1 MPRPSAGAVL
11 LALALC
17 ALLEDGE
24 PWAGGGGGGP
34 LCPPGGA
41 CPGGG
46 THLRLLGWGSGAE
59 GGDLGSARRL
69 AAGRGGV
76 AGCPGSRGVGSP
88 CGCQGCRSP
97 SGPRTSDSSLPPS
110 AAGTGHPP
118 LESHLAAHPRTK
130 RCSCNSWLDKE
141 CIYFCHL
148 DIIWVNT
155 PGHTAPYGLGSPPRR
170 RKRSLSRC
178 ECSHSRDNI
187 CATFCQGL
195 LSEGASRQTK
205 LRSCSN
211 STASLG
217 MSAQLFANSWNLSSG
232 FHNPPKRPWQSVTR
246 VFLLYNSLFTS

>member
-24 PWAGGGGGGP
+24 PWAG
-34 LCPPGGA
+34 
-41 CPGGG
+41 
-46 THLRLLGWGSGAE
+46 
-59 GGDLGSARRL
+59 
-69 AAGRGGV
+69 
-76 AGCPGSRGVGSP
+76 
-88 CGCQGCRSP
+88 
-97 SGPRTSDSSLPPS
+97 
-110 AAGTGHPP
+110 GTGHPP

-187 CATFCQGL
+187 CATFCQEVL
-195 LSEGASRQTK
+195 GALVGREEPAACWERNKQ
-205 LRSCSN
+205 
-211 STASLG
+211 
-217 MSAQLFANSWNLSSG
+217 
-232 FHNPPKRPWQSVTR
+232 R
-246 VFLLYNSLFTS
+246 V